1 MHDDIADLVDR
12 VRAEARSAL
21 EGLRRRTSEEIHGY
35 PSPIAGCDAQFNH
48 LLERRTGIVG
58 ELQRLTQLGEG
69 RASARELDAFLAS
82 SLYLD
87 QETRQALRDRLRPAL
102 ARALEPQPASH
113 R

>member
-1 MHDDIADLVDR
+1 MHDDIAELIDQVL
-12 VRAEARSAL
+12 AEVLSAL
-21 EGLRRRTSEEIHGY
+21 EGLRRRTSKEIHDY

-69 RASARELDAFLAS
+69 RVTVREFDAFLAS
-82 SLYLD
+82 SVYLD
-87 QETRQALRDRLRPAL
+87 EETRQALRARLRPAL
-102 ARALEPQPASH
+102 AKVLEPASH